1 LVRTQGDALA
11 LVDPFRRELSQ
22 LDGSVPMD
30 GAGTLESRL
39 GDSLNAQKLPALLL
53 SAFAWLALMLAGVGV
68 YALFSSFASAQP

>member
-1 LVRTQGDALA
+1 MRTQGDALA